1 MKNKPYKRKPGDFE
15 IRILNNGKVV
25 MITPDETLMEIA
37 QIIEP
42 DNCAL
47 PPKPASVW
55 AGKMEIKEDVGSQ
68 TSQTK

>member
-15 IRILNNGKVV
+15 IRILNSGKVV
-25 MITPDETLMEIA
+25 MIMPDETLMEIA

-47 PPKPASVW
+47 PPK
-55 AGKMEIKEDVGSQ
+55 MEIKEDVGSQ

>member
-1 MKNKPYKRKPGDFE
+1 
-15 IRILNNGKVV
+15 VV

-47 PPKPASVW
+47 PPK
-55 AGKMEIKEDVGSQ
+55 MEIKEDVGSQ

>member
-37 QIIEP
+37 KEVEP
-42 DNCAL
+42 ENYAL
-47 PPKPASVW
+47 PPTT
-55 AGKMEIKEDVGSQ
+55 EIHEDVGSQ
-68 TSQTK
+68 TNTTEQAGAC

>member
-15 IRILNNGKVV
+15 IRILNSGKVV
-25 MITPDETLMEIA
+25 MILPDETLMEIA

-47 PPKPASVW
+47 PPK
-55 AGKMEIKEDVGSQ
+55 MEIKEDDGSQ
-68 TSQTK
+68 TNKTR